1 MANEEIRDGY
11 LGDLPENIQTNIMA
25 IHKMIINACNAE
37 LKRKLY
43 DDIRNLPW
51 AKEMLNEFLREPKD
65 GDLCGSVRVYKK
77 GKRYRCM
84 IQVTGH
90 PINTRNTENEELFHG
105 FIRNVHTSLKGKI
118 RKQFDVALTCE
129 SEHGENFEG
138 YDIWTKGKV
147 AAELWE
153 KFEDKKTKIERPEKV
168 YESLDYV
175 YTEANELPWGLQN
188 ELSILESEL
197 QSTSTPFCL
206 IRRYGDNV
214 TGFIELAAVP
224 EVMIKDAKSLN
235 EMVDIECVCKALS
248 IADSYN
254 LSLTP
259 EYAAKLATWID
270 VNDHTDE
277 CTTAFIGNESVVFEA
292 ATEEDNTPEYN
303 TNMTPAVAKKTL
315 GTATASIIQNKK
327 VNQYTADIYAN
338 IISKNLLST
347 WAKGYRKLSITL
359 DPKLKGSVF
368 EFKIPNM
375 TLDFVSRFV
384 DGREP
389 INGFLHRMPEIK
401 IRMSEGA
408 FKTLQNRDDAF
419 NFFRAAV
426 KYYDTGIMRCSD
438 KIAAEI
444 MKLPAEMKRLIAS
457 SKLSGIVTLPLQ
469 MLFSFDDVDM
479 SNTSIFNISKDDIS
493 AVTNFIRGIYST
505 YASPA
510 KEKQKIISDLQNI
523 VYHLK
528 ESCDLE
534 NNKAS
539 VSSITEA
546 VSDWYSGKYQSQLDM
561 HRMKF
566 EYENVDIDAMN
577 NAPHELKRMYESTK
591 MKKLKKIPRDLIA
604 YITIETESIRDATD
618 KMMIASYCLGKLEIV
633 EWYIELLEVG
643 SKKYIVPHSLPYL
656 QSVRTQLLQ
665 CYANIMK
672 VKIVNPHER
681 PLINIPYPKN
691 YEG

>member
-1 MANEEIRDGY
+1 M
-11 LGDLPENIQTNIMA
+11 
-25 IHKMIINACNAE
+25 
-37 LKRKLY
+37 
-43 DDIRNLPW
+43 
-51 AKEMLNEFLREPKD
+51 
-65 GDLCGSVRVYKK
+65 
-77 GKRYRCM
+77 
-84 IQVTGH
+84 
-90 PINTRNTENEELFHG
+90 
-105 FIRNVHTSLKGKI
+105 
-118 RKQFDVALTCE
+118 
-129 SEHGENFEG
+129 
-138 YDIWTKGKV
+138 
-147 AAELWE
+147 
-153 KFEDKKTKIERPEKV
+153 
-168 YESLDYV
+168 
-175 YTEANELPWGLQN
+175 
-188 ELSILESEL
+188 
-197 QSTSTPFCL
+197 
-206 IRRYGDNV
+206 
-214 TGFIELAAVP
+214 
-224 EVMIKDAKSLN
+224 
-235 EMVDIECVCKALS
+235 
-248 IADSYN
+248 
-254 LSLTP
+254 
-259 EYAAKLATWID
+259 
-270 VNDHTDE
+270 NDRTDE
-277 CTTAFIGNESVVFEA
+277 CTIAFIGNESVVFEA

-338 IISKNLLST
+338 IISKNLLNT

-359 DPKLKGSVF
+359 DPKLKGSVL
-368 EFKIPNM
+368 EFKVPNM

-389 INGFLHRMPEIK
+389 INGFLHRIPEIK
-401 IRMSEGA
+401 IRMSEGV

-426 KYYDTGIMRCSD
+426 KYYDTGIMRYSD

-457 SKLSGIVTLPLQ
+457 SKLAGIVTLPLQ

-534 NNKAS
+534 DNKTS
-539 VSSITEA
+539 ISSITEA

-561 HRMKF
+561 YRMKF

-591 MKKLKKIPRDLIA
+591 MKKLKKIPRDLVA

-665 CYANIMK
+665 CYSNIMK
-672 VKIVNPHER
+672 VKIVNPNER
-681 PLINIPYPKN
+681 PLIKIDYPKG